1 MSQDKRESGL
11 FGVKQLDKRTEK
23 RLRWLLVPCAIS
35 AAINLIVCGYDAET
49 STIIMWNFIMKATLA
64 IAFLGY
70 AIAAACQKC
79 WILFVFFIIY
89 AFSIFF
95 GVSQYIVDSFMND
108 FSDF

>member
-1 MSQDKRESGL
+1 MSQNKRESGH
-11 FGVKQLDKRTEK
+11 FGIKQLDKRTEK
-23 RLRWLLVPCAIS
+23 RLRWLLVPFAIS
-35 AAINLIVCGYDAET
+35 AAISLIVCENDADI
-49 STIIMWNFIMKATLA
+49 STMIMWNFIMKATLA

-95 GVSQYIVDSFMND
+95 GVSQYIVDSFM
-108 FSDF
+108 

>member
-1 MSQDKRESGL
+1 MSQDKSESGL
-11 FGVKQLDKRTEK
+11 FGVKQLDERTEK

-35 AAINLIVCGYDAET
+35 AAINLIVCYNIDCYNDADI
-49 STIIMWNFIMKATLA
+49 STMIMWNFIMRVTLA

-95 GVSQYIVDSFMND
+95 GVSQYIVDSFM
-108 FSDF
+108 

>member
-1 MSQDKRESGL
+1 MR
-11 FGVKQLDKRTEK
+11 V
-23 RLRWLLVPCAIS
+23 
-35 AAINLIVCGYDAET
+35 
-49 STIIMWNFIMKATLA
+49 TLA

>member
-1 MSQDKRESGL
+1 MR
-11 FGVKQLDKRTEK
+11 V
-23 RLRWLLVPCAIS
+23 
-35 AAINLIVCGYDAET
+35 
-49 STIIMWNFIMKATLA
+49 TLA

-95 GVSQYIVDSFMND
+95 GVSQYIVDSFM
-108 FSDF
+108 